1 MMSIEEERSFVQD
14 LSKLQDPF
22 NTKQVMRNVSRGAPG
37 DAALKKMRSYD
48 EVELARRKNQYYE
61 ECFAYREPNRSAR
74 DRIHKDS
81 LITAEVKTNVIV
93 RRVHVDGWAD
103 PDTDT

>member
-1 MMSIEEERSFVQD
+1 MMLAEEEQPFVQD

-22 NTKQVMRNVSRGAPG
+22 GTKQVMRNVIRGAPG

-48 EVELARRKNQYYE
+48 EVELAKRKNQYYG
-61 ECFAYREPNRSAR
+61 ECFAYREPNLSAR
-74 DRIHKDS
+74 DRIYKDS

-93 RRVHVDGWAD
+93 RKARL
-103 PDTDT
+103 